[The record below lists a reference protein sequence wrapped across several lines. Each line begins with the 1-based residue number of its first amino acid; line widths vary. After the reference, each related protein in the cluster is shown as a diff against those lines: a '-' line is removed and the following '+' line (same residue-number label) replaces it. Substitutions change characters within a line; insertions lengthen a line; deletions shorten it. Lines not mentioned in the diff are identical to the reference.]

1 MELCSLVEIDH
12 CFIAIYCFYFHVTLN
27 TKAVSSSETVG
38 NVSMR
43 KHKISSQ

>member
-12 CFIAIYCFYFHVTLN
+12 CFIATYCFYFHGTLD
-27 TKAVSSSETVG
+27 TKPVSSSETLG

-43 KHKISSQ
+43 KHKI